1 MNQKISLLK
10 SRAKYQIGFSNNGA
24 LSKNLIYWGYHLY
37 CQHHFSANS
46 KIDDEIKVSYK
57 KHGYYL
63 MPPTADSLSTLKL
76 LPPNYCEDRLNDA
89 AWRDK
94 YPFMKRHHFDEHE
107 FGVVSCLLDKETRN
121 IIRSIFDANFLVL
134 SARTYRFVPSDEFVP
149 RSTWLWHS
157 DDHPDCLIKLFYYL
171 NDTSRKNSALQV
183 HPLSSSMKIKKAGF
197 HDRRN
202 VPAGLQTQLDD
213 ETVFLNLE
221 GKRGTRVFFNDNLI
235 HRAVVAEEGRR
246 DVIVFEILP
255 SKYERIRYKGF
266 KLKYW
271 ENPFLL

>member
-1 MNQKISLLK
+1 
-10 SRAKYQIGFSNNGA
+10 
-24 LSKNLIYWGYHLY
+24 
-37 CQHHFSANS
+37 
-46 KIDDEIKVSYK
+46 
-57 KHGYYL
+57 
-63 MPPTADSLSTLKL
+63 
-76 LPPNYCEDRLNDA
+76 
-89 AWRDK
+89 
-94 YPFMKRHHFDEHE
+94 MKRYYFDEHE
-107 FGVVSCLLDKETRN
+107 FEVVSCLLDKETRS
-121 IIRSIFDANFLVL
+121 IIRSLYDCNFLVL
-134 SARTYRFVPSDEFVP
+134 SAMTYRFVPPSDEFVP

-221 GKRGTRVFFNDNLI
+221 GKRGTRIFFNDNLI
-235 HRAVVAEEGRR
+235 HRAVAAEEGRR
-246 DVIVFEILP
+246 DVVVFEIIP
-255 SKYERIRYKGF
+255 SKYGRIRYKGF
-266 KLKYW
+266 KFKYW